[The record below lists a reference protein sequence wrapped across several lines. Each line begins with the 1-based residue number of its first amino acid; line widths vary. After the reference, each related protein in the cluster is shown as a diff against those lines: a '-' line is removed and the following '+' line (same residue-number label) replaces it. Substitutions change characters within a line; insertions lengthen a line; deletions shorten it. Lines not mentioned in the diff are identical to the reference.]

1 MDIVRKK
8 LLIPLAFQCCPH
20 CLFLPQSGEEIHS
33 HFLIHRDFHY
43 SDASESQI
51 LLKIAY
57 AGKKRRNPL
66 VSFFLSLWVLY
77 IELMIYMKAACFL
90 HVHFIDYN
98 EKTNNQKSQQGRGPQ
113 RHIFSWSST
122 TSPCP
127 EDSFILRYKCM
138 KWAHS
143 LKKSDKN
150 MSLHAFYVQQPVL
163 LSSFWLWGWYEH
175 CLSIKFDTE
184 MFRWF

>member
-8 LLIPLAFQCCPH
+8 TLIPLAFQCCPL
-20 CLFLPQSGEEIHS
+20 CLFLPQSGEEIRS

-43 SDASESQI
+43 SDACESQI

-66 VSFFLSLWVLY
+66 VCLFVCLFLSFFLSLWVLY
-77 IELMIYMKAACFL
+77 IELMAACFL
-90 HVHFIDYN
+90 HFIDYN
-98 EKTNNQKSQQGRGPQ
+98 EKTNNQKSQQGRGPH

-127 EDSFILRYKCM
+127 DDSLILRCKCM

-143 LKKSDKN
+143 LKKSNKT

-163 LSSFWLWGWYEH
+163 LSPFWSRAWYEH
-175 CLSIKFDTE
+175 CLH
-184 MFRWF
+184 